1 MVRKIKQGNF
11 VTLAEMAGMKGPDTA
26 DDNDDD
32 DDDSRS
38 LEALPEYDFQEIT
51 WSDNNKIKMVG
62 HFW

>member
-51 WSDNNKIKMVG
+51 
-62 HFW
+62 

>member
-1 MVRKIKQGNF
+1 M
-11 VTLAEMAGMKGPDTA
+11 GPLLTEDDAAA

-51 WSDNNKIKMVG
+51 
-62 HFW
+62 